1 LLYPKALV
9 GRLEISNDIRA
20 NVEVNAQ
27 KFHSAS
33 RSIDIEQ
40 VKELSSLVLRLE
52 ALSAAQHNPPAQPPS
67 DPTSPKLGS
76 ARLAVTTSSQQVPQ
90 VTRPP
95 SFLGPCIREDM
106 TDEEL
111 TLIIE
116 SLTTRAE
123 NTMSTLVC
131 PHLSIPSGYTDL
143 QYFKHLGGFSSVLAA
158 LEQATRTDPRL
169 IVHALALMN
178 GAL

>member
-1 LLYPKALV
+1 
-9 GRLEISNDIRA
+9 LEISNDIRA
-20 NVEVNAQ
+20 NVEVNAHT
-27 KFHSAS
+27 FHSAS

-40 VKELSSLVLRLE
+40 VKELSTLVLRLE
-52 ALSAAQHNPPAQPPS
+52 ALSAAQHHPPHTAPPF

-76 ARLAVTTSSQQVPQ
+76 ARLAVTTSSQAQAQVL
-90 VTRPP
+90 TPP
-95 SFLGPCIREDM
+95 SYLGPCIREDM

-111 TLIIE
+111 TIIIE

-123 NTMSTLVC
+123 NTVSTLVC
-131 PHLSIPSGYTDL
+131 PHLLLRHEADW

>member
-1 LLYPKALV
+1 M
-9 GRLEISNDIRA
+9 
-20 NVEVNAQ
+20 EVNAQ

-40 VKELSSLVLRLE
+40 VKELSTLVLRLE
-52 ALSAAQHNPPAQPPS
+52 ALSAAQHNPPIPAPPS
-67 DPTSPKLGS
+67 DPTSPKIGS
-76 ARLAVTTSSQQVPQ
+76 ARLAVTTSTQSVPQ
-90 VTRPP
+90 MTSPP
-95 SFLGPCIREDM
+95 SYLGPCIREDM

-131 PHLSIPSGYTDL
+131 YNVQSEGEADM

-158 LEQATRTDPRL
+158 LEQATKTDPRL
-169 IVHALALMN
+169 ILHALALMN
-178 GAL
+178 GAM

>member
-1 LLYPKALV
+1 M
-9 GRLEISNDIRA
+9 
-20 NVEVNAQ
+20 EVNART
-27 KFHSAS
+27 FHSAS

-40 VKELSSLVLRLE
+40 VRELSTLILRLE
-52 ALSAAQHNPPAQPPS
+52 ALSAAHHNPPHTAPP

-76 ARLAVTTSSQQVPQ
+76 ARLAVTTSTQAQSQ
-90 VTRPP
+90 TLTAPP

-123 NTMSTLVC
+123 NTVSTLVRHSC
-131 PHLSIPSGYTDL
+131 LSTSGV
-143 QYFKHLGGFSSVLAA
+143 S
-158 LEQATRTDPRL
+158 
-169 IVHALALMN
+169 
-178 GAL
+178 

>member
-1 LLYPKALV
+1 
-9 GRLEISNDIRA
+9 
-20 NVEVNAQ
+20 
-27 KFHSAS
+27 
-33 RSIDIEQ
+33 
-40 VKELSSLVLRLE
+40 
-52 ALSAAQHNPPAQPPS
+52 
-67 DPTSPKLGS
+67 
-76 ARLAVTTSSQQVPQ
+76 
-90 VTRPP
+90 
-95 SFLGPCIREDM
+95 M

-131 PHLSIPSGYTDL
+131 PHIRGKSRANL

>member
-40 VKELSSLVLRLE
+40 VKELSTLVLRLE
-52 ALSAAQHNPPAQPPS
+52 ALSAAQHNPPPPPPS

-95 SFLGPCIREDM
+95 SYLGPCIREDM

-111 TLIIE
+111 TIIIE

-131 PHLSIPSGYTDL
+131 PHLRGQSGADI
-143 QYFKHLGGFSSVLAA
+143 QYFKQLGGFSSVLAA
-158 LEQATRTDPRL
+158 LEQATKTDPRL

-178 GAL
+178 GAM

>member
-1 LLYPKALV
+1 MLYPKALV

-40 VKELSSLVLRLE
+40 VKELSALVLRLE
-52 ALSAAQHNPPAQPPS
+52 ALSAAQHNPPAAPPS
-67 DPTSPKLGS
+67 DPTSPKPGS

-90 VTRPP
+90 VSRPP

-131 PHLSIPSGYTDL
+131 PIYEEIAGLTCSISNTLVDSLRSWLLLNRRQGRIR
-143 QYFKHLGGFSSVLAA
+143 G
-158 LEQATRTDPRL
+158 
-169 IVHALALMN
+169 
-178 GAL
+178 